1 MLWLVFAAFFGFI
14 LGFLAQKSRFCMVAA
29 FRDIFLL
36 GDARKL
42 KGIITMLILLTFIY
56 TLFLSL
62 RLPRFDEYI
71 YASPYSLI
79 GGFIFAFGAVLAGGC
94 FMSSFYRVGEGYV
107 QSLLA
112 LIFAGIG
119 LMIGAAAIWPYL
131 PIPLGKAYA
140 FLGGID
146 GKITLAQILGTIPI
160 LIGGVQIAILALIF
174 YFLSKRYE

>member
-1 MLWLVFAAFFGFI
+1 MFSLAFAAFFGYI
-14 LGFLAQKSRFCMVAA
+14 LGFLAQRSRFCMVAA

-36 GDARKL
+36 RDRRKL
-42 KGIITMLILLTFIY
+42 MGVLALLILLTFIY

-62 RLPRFDEYI
+62 QLQGFDEYV
-71 YASPYSLI
+71 YASPYSTL
-79 GGFIFAFGAVLAGGC
+79 GGFLFAFGSVLAGGC

-131 PIPLGKAYA
+131 NVPVGRSYI
-140 FLGGID
+140 FLGGVE
-146 GKITLAQILGTIPI
+146 GRITLAQILGTIPI
-160 LIGGVQIAILALIF
+160 LIGVLQIAVLALIF
-174 YFLSKRYE
+174 YFWSKRFE